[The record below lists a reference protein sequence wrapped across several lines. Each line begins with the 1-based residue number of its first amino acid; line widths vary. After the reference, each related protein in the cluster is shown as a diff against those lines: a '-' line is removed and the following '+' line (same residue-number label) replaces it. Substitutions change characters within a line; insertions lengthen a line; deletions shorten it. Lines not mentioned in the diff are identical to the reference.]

1 MEKKIK
7 IIAVDFD
14 GTLCENKWPE
24 IGAAN
29 DELIEYLKKRQASGD
44 KIILW
49 TCRVGELLQQA
60 VRFCYNRGLIFDAV
74 NENLPETLEWIAKAI
89 GKLGG
94 IFNRKDKRYFY
105 SINDKKHRY
114 ITLKKYDY
122 KPVAKKNQPYQR
134 RNY

>member
-1 MEKKIK
+1 MEYSGIDVMKIVRE
-7 IIAVDFD
+7 INNFIEHVAAV
-14 GTLCENKWPE
+14 
-24 IGAAN
+24 I
-29 DELIEYLKKRQASGD
+29 R
-44 KIILW
+44 
-49 TCRVGELLQQA
+49 R
-60 VRFCYNRGLIFDAV
+60 
-74 NENLPETLEWIAKAI
+74 IAKAI

-94 IFNRKDKRYFY
+94 IFNRKAKRYFY